1 MLSLVRDG
9 FLLGWSVAWPPG
21 PINAEMIRRAL
32 ARGFWNAWTVGLGAV
47 SGDFLWA
54 LAVGFGAGRLAK
66 VPGVTVVLGVTS
78 IVLLVLL
85 AWLFLRGA
93 LAAWR
98 AGRSGAAPPPAALP
112 EGARGGWLLGFTL
125 ALSSPWNLAF
135 WFAVMGQQATAGV
148 APAHAFVVALSVIGG
163 ALTWTVLL
171 CAAVHLGARFATP
184 AWNVVT
190 QAVTGV
196 LMLWFA
202 ARTLLRLLAA

>member
-1 MLSLVRDG
+1 MLSLLRDG

-54 LAVGFGAGRLAK
+54 LAVGFGASKLAAI
-66 VPGVTVVLGVTS
+66 PGVTAVLGGTS
-78 IVLLVLL
+78 IALLLLL
-85 AWLFLRGA
+85 AWIFLSGA

-98 AGRSGAAPPPAALP
+98 RRGEPGEPVASPLP
-112 EGARGGWLLGFTL
+112 ESARGGWVLGFTL

-135 WFAVMGQQATAGV
+135 WLAVMGQQAAGGVSPGHAIVTAC
-148 APAHAFVVALSVIGG
+148 SVIAG

-171 CAAVHLGARFATP
+171 CGAVHFGARFATP
-184 AWNVVT
+184 AWQIVT
-190 QAVTGV
+190 QAGTGV
-196 LMLWFA
+196 VMIVFA
-202 ARTLLRLLAA
+202 ARTFLRLLGS